1 MRLSKLRFV
10 PPFGGLRGNVH
21 GSSMARWK
29 ARDGVVDFL
38 LALIELNVFRQLS
51 RLRRCEQIL
60 VEIALFERGWVTLSA
75 NFRGKGGHPPTN
87 FGVRKL
93 DSLGYH
99 VVLFA

>member
-1 MRLSKLRFV
+1 M

-29 ARDGVVDFL
+29 ARCRL
-38 LALIELNVFRQLS
+38 PISALALTVEA
-51 RLRRCEQIL
+51 QIL
-60 VEIALFERGWVTLSA
+60 VEISLLERGWVTLSA
-75 NFRGKGGHPPTN
+75 NFRGKVGRPPTN

-93 DSLGYH
+93 QFLGYH